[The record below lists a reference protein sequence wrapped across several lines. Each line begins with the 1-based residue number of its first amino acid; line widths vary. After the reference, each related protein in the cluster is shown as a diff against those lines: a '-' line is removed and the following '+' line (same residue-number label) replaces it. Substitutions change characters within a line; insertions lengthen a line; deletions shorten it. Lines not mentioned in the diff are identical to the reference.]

1 MGKINLVG
9 DKPIWKFVLQYILI
23 VIGIMLYCFSWS
35 VFLVPAHIIGG
46 GVVGLA
52 TIVFYLTGIPIGVT
66 NFAVNGILLIIGYR
80 ILGGKFGLNT
90 IIGMVTASLSLI
102 LFQQIL
108 EVQNMDCFK
117 FENMELVTRAILGG
131 VVSGIGIGICFINGG
146 NSGGSDIIA
155 LIVTKYRN
163 VSPGSVILIV
173 DAFVI
178 ASTLL
183 VPDGLGVEGMVYCYI
198 VLVAF
203 TYTLDLVVEGQKQ
216 TYQITIMSQLNEQIA
231 DAIGNEVKR
240 GVTLLNGWG
249 WYSKKDQKVLLVIAQ
264 KKDRVEIMRLVK
276 TIDPNAFISVAKTQG
291 VYGKNFDTIKHEL

>member
-1 MGKINLVG
+1 MTNLNLVTK
-9 DKPIWKFVLQYILI
+9 KPIWKIVLQYLLI
-23 VIGIMLYCFSWS
+23 VIGIMMYCFSWS
-35 VFLVPAHIIGG
+35 VFLVPSHIIGG

-52 TIVFYLTGIPIGVT
+52 TIVYYLTGIPIGVT

-183 VPDGLGVEGMVYCYI
+183 VPDGLGLEGMVYCYI

-276 TIDPNAFISVAKTQG
+276 AIDPNAFISIAKTQG
-291 VYGKNFDTIKHEL
+291 VYGKNFDTIKH

>member
-1 MGKINLVG
+1 MTNLNLVTK
-9 DKPIWKFVLQYILI
+9 KPIWKIVLQYLLI
-23 VIGIMLYCFSWS
+23 VIGIMMYCFSWS
-35 VFLVPAHIIGG
+35 VFLVPSHIIGG

-52 TIVFYLTGIPIGVT
+52 TIVYYLTGIPIGVT

-90 IIGMVTASLSLI
+90 VIGMATASLSLI
-102 LFQQIL
+102 LFQQVL

-131 VVSGIGIGICFINGG
+131 VVSGLGIGICFINGG

-183 VPDGLGVEGMVYCYI
+183 VPDGLGLEGMVYCYI

-216 TYQITIMSQLNEQIA
+216 TYQITIMSQKNEEIA

-291 VYGKNFDTIKHEL
+291 VYGKNFDTIKH

>member
-9 DKPIWKFVLQYILI
+9 DKPIWRVVLQYLLI
-23 VIGIMLYCFSWS
+23 VIGIMMYCFSWS
-35 VFLVPAHIIGG
+35 VFLVPTHIIGG

-52 TIVFYLTGIPIGVT
+52 TIIFYLTGIPIGVT

-117 FENMELVTRAILGG
+117 FENMELVTKAILGG
-131 VVSGIGIGICFINGG
+131 VVSGLGIGICFINGG

-216 TYQITIMSQLNEQIA
+216 TYQITIMSQKNEEIA

-291 VYGKNFDTIKHEL
+291 VYGKNFDTIKH

>member
-1 MGKINLVG
+1 MTNLNLVTK
-9 DKPIWKFVLQYILI
+9 KPIWKIVLQYLLI
-23 VIGIMLYCFSWS
+23 VIGIMMYCFSWS
-35 VFLVPAHIIGG
+35 VFLVPSHIIGG

-52 TIVFYLTGIPIGVT
+52 TIIFYLTGIPIGVT

-117 FENMELVTRAILGG
+117 FENMELVTKAILGG
-131 VVSGIGIGICFINGG
+131 VVSGVGIGICFINGG

-183 VPDGLGVEGMVYCYI
+183 VPDGLGLEGMVYCYI

-276 TIDPNAFISVAKTQG
+276 TIDPNAFISIAKTQG
-291 VYGKNFDTIKHEL
+291 VYGKNFDTIKH

>member
-1 MGKINLVG
+1 MANLNLVTK
-9 DKPIWKFVLQYILI
+9 KPIWKIVLQYLLI
-23 VIGIMLYCFSWS
+23 VIGIMMYCFSWS
-35 VFLVPAHIIGG
+35 VFLVPSHIIGG

-52 TIVFYLTGIPIGVT
+52 TIVYYLTGIPIGVT

-117 FENMELVTRAILGG
+117 FENMELVTKAILGG
-131 VVSGIGIGICFINGG
+131 VVSGVGIGICFINGG

-183 VPDGLGVEGMVYCYI
+183 VPDGLGLEGMVYCYI

-276 TIDPNAFISVAKTQG
+276 AIDPNAFISIAKTQG
-291 VYGKNFDTIKHEL
+291 VYGKNFDTIKH

>member
-52 TIVFYLTGIPIGVT
+52 TIVYYLTGIPIGVT

-146 NSGGSDIIA
+146 NSGGSD
-155 LIVTKYRN
+155 
-163 VSPGSVILIV
+163 
-173 DAFVI
+173 
-178 ASTLL
+178 
-183 VPDGLGVEGMVYCYI
+183 
-198 VLVAF
+198 
-203 TYTLDLVVEGQKQ
+203 
-216 TYQITIMSQLNEQIA
+216 
-231 DAIGNEVKR
+231 
-240 GVTLLNGWG
+240 
-249 WYSKKDQKVLLVIAQ
+249 
-264 KKDRVEIMRLVK
+264 
-276 TIDPNAFISVAKTQG
+276 
-291 VYGKNFDTIKHEL
+291 

>member
-9 DKPIWKFVLQYILI
+9 DKPIWRVVLQYLLI
-23 VIGIMLYCFSWS
+23 VIGIMMYCFSWS
-35 VFLVPAHIIGG
+35 VFLVPTHIIGG

-52 TIVFYLTGIPIGVT
+52 TIIFYLTGIPIGVT
-66 NFAVNGILLIIGYR
+66 NFVVNGILLIIGYR

-117 FENMELVTRAILGG
+117 FENMELVTKAILGG
-131 VVSGIGIGICFINGG
+131 VVSGLGIGICFINGG

-291 VYGKNFDTIKHEL
+291 VYGKNFDTIKH

>member
-1 MGKINLVG
+1 MANLNLVTK
-9 DKPIWKFVLQYILI
+9 KPIWKIVLQYLLI
-23 VIGIMLYCFSWS
+23 VIGIMMYCFSWS
-35 VFLVPAHIIGG
+35 VFLVPSHIIGG

-52 TIVFYLTGIPIGVT
+52 TIIFYLTGIPIGVT

-117 FENMELVTRAILGG
+117 FENMELVTKAILGG
-131 VVSGIGIGICFINGG
+131 VVSGVGIGICFINGG

-276 TIDPNAFISVAKTQG
+276 TIDPNAFISIAKTQG
-291 VYGKNFDTIKHEL
+291 VYGKNFDTIKH

>member
-1 MGKINLVG
+1 VG

-23 VIGIMLYCFSWS
+23 VIGIMLYCLSWS

-291 VYGKNFDTIKHEL
+291 VYGKNFDTIKH

>member
-1 MGKINLVG
+1 MANLNLVTK
-9 DKPIWKFVLQYILI
+9 KPIWKIVLQYLLI
-23 VIGIMLYCFSWS
+23 VIGIMMYCFSWS
-35 VFLVPAHIIGG
+35 VFLVPSHIIGG

-52 TIVFYLTGIPIGVT
+52 TIVYYLTGIPIGVT

-117 FENMELVTRAILGG
+117 FENMELVTKAILGG

-183 VPDGLGVEGMVYCYI
+183 VPDGLGLEGMVYCYI

-276 TIDPNAFISVAKTQG
+276 TIDPNAFISIAKTQG
-291 VYGKNFDTIKHEL
+291 VYGKNFDTIKH

>member
-52 TIVFYLTGIPIGVT
+52 TIVFYLTDIPIGVT

-291 VYGKNFDTIKHEL
+291 VYGKNFDTIKH

>member
-1 MGKINLVG
+1 MANLNLVTK
-9 DKPIWKFVLQYILI
+9 KPIWKIVLQYLLI
-23 VIGIMLYCFSWS
+23 VIGIMMYCFSWS
-35 VFLVPAHIIGG
+35 VFLVPSHIIGG

-52 TIVFYLTGIPIGVT
+52 TIVYYLTDIPIGVT

-117 FENMELVTRAILGG
+117 FENMELVTKAILGG
-131 VVSGIGIGICFINGG
+131 VVSGVGIGICFINGG

-183 VPDGLGVEGMVYCYI
+183 VPDGLGLEGMVYCYI

-276 TIDPNAFISVAKTQG
+276 TIDPNAFISIAKTQG
-291 VYGKNFDTIKHEL
+291 VYGKNFDTIKH